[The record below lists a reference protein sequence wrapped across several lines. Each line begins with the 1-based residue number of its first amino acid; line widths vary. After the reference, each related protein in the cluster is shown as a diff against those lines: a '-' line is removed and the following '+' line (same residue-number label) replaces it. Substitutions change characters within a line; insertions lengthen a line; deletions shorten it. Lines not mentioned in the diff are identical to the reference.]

1 MAGDFCLSIQEWR
14 VEDGKWTWRLGIRH
28 LFICIVRY
36 GGEMCFES
44 LYRFRFVRLYC
55 IIGNAKCKYKKFPFH
70 KTICRTEPSNR

>member
-1 MAGDFCLSIQEWR
+1 M
-14 VEDGKWTWRLGIRH
+14 RH

-36 GGEMCFES
+36 GVEMCFES
-44 LYRFRFVRLYC
+44 LYRFRFVRLYG

>member
-1 MAGDFCLSIQEWR
+1 MENERGDSAFVIYSFVLSDA
-14 VEDGKWTWRLGIRH
+14 VGK
-28 LFICIVRY
+28 
-36 GGEMCFES
+36 MCFES

>member
-1 MAGDFCLSIQEWR
+1 M
-14 VEDGKWTWRLGIRH
+14 RH
-28 LFICIVRY
+28 LFICIVRC

-55 IIGNAKCKYKKFPFH
+55 IIGNAKCKYEKFAFY

>member
-1 MAGDFCLSIQEWR
+1 M
-14 VEDGKWTWRLGIRH
+14 RH

-36 GGEMCFES
+36 DGEMCLES

-55 IIGNAKCKYKKFPFH
+55 ILYCIIGNAKCKYEKFSFH

>member
-1 MAGDFCLSIQEWR
+1 MNVKIQHSSF
-14 VEDGKWTWRLGIRH
+14 IH
-28 LFICIVRY
+28 LYCAM

-55 IIGNAKCKYKKFPFH
+55 IISNAKCKYEKFSFH

>member
-1 MAGDFCLSIQEWR
+1 MR
-14 VEDGKWTWRLGIRH
+14 Y

-55 IIGNAKCKYKKFPFH
+55 IIGNAKYKYEKFSLSQNHLPH
-70 KTICRTEPSNR
+70 RTV